1 MASTTADKI
10 SAIAPELK
18 DFINDNACTVDLILS
33 DVNDEVKQGV
43 FGAKQER
50 AQRYLAAH
58 YLTLSNPAT
67 SSGSSGA
74 VKREK
79 VGEVEKEYSDAS
91 KVKGAQVGYSE
102 TSYGRTY
109 LQIRRGCLLGF
120 QQVAP

>member
-1 MASTTADKI
+1 MAATTADKV

-18 DFINDNACTVDLILS
+18 DFIDGNSCIVNLFLA
-33 DVNDEVKQGV
+33 DVASEVKQGV
-43 FGAKQER
+43 FGPKQER

-79 VGEVEKEYSDAS
+79 VGDIEKEYTDAS
-91 KVKGAQVGYSE
+91 KAKGTQIGYNE
-102 TSYGRTY
+102 TSYGRTF
-109 LQIRRGCLLGF
+109 LQIRRGCIVGF
-120 QQVAP
+120 KNFAP

>member
-1 MASTTADKI
+1 MAATTKDRI

-18 DFINDNACTVDLILS
+18 DFIADDSCVVSIILE
-33 DVNDEVKQGV
+33 DVASEVKQGV
-43 FGAKQER
+43 FGSKQER

-79 VGEVEKEYSDAS
+79 VGDVEKEYTDAS
-91 KVKGAQVGYSE
+91 QLKGSQVGYSE

-109 LQIRRGCLLGF
+109 LQIRRGCIVGF
-120 QQVAP
+120 KTYTP

>member
-1 MASTTADKI
+1 MAATTADKV

-18 DFINDNACTVDLILS
+18 SFIDDNSCIVALILA
-33 DVNDEVKQGV
+33 DVSDEVKQGV

-67 SSGSSGA
+67 SSGASGP
-74 VKREK
+74 VTKEK
-79 VGEVEKEYSDAS
+79 VGDIETSYGDTS
-91 KVKGAQVGYSE
+91 KAKGALIGYSE

-109 LQIRRGCLLGF
+109 LAIRKGCIVGF
-120 QQVAP
+120 RAFAP

>member
-1 MASTTADKI
+1 MAATTADKI
-10 SAIAPELK
+10 SVIAPELK
-18 DFINDNACTVDLILS
+18 DFIDGNACIVALILA
-33 DVNDEVKQGV
+33 DVSDEVKQGI

-74 VKREK
+74 VKKEK
-79 VGEVEKEYSDAS
+79 VGDVEKEYTDAS
-91 KVKGAQVGYSE
+91 KMKGSQVGYSE

-109 LQIRRGCLLGF
+109 LQIRSGCLVGF
-120 QQVAP
+120 RAIAP